1 MGILLLAIGLTL
13 GATVAWVIARL
24 RLGSEL
30 TRLELEVEHERATAA
45 EKVSVLTD
53 AREQLSTQ
61 LQAMCSEA
69 LRGNSEQFMQLAK
82 TQFEQLRLTATH
94 DLDSRQK
101 AVENLV
107 APIKESL
114 EKVGTE
120 VKTLEAARRQD
131 LGQLDR
137 KSTRLN
143 SSHMSISYAV

>member
-1 MGILLLAIGLTL
+1 MELAFLIVGFLA
-13 GATVAWVIARL
+13 GAPLAWLVVRSRFATDAARL
-24 RLGSEL
+24 RLEL
-30 TRLELEVEHERATAA
+30 EHERSVAT
-45 EKVSVLTD
+45 EKVAVLTQ
-53 AREQLSTQ
+53 AREQLSEQ
-61 LQAMCSEA
+61 LQTMCVEA

-82 TQFEQLRLTATH
+82 TQFEQLRLAATH

-101 AVENLV
+101 AVESLV
-107 APIKESL
+107 TPIKESL
-114 EKVGTE
+114 EKVSTE